1 MVSRLRAPW
10 RWTTEAAV
18 LVAAFSPAVHAQTP
32 DPPPDAIAGLTGGRL
47 ERSRPGGQS
56 AMPLYLDVE
65 LNQTKLPQ
73 LHRFQW
79 LAGLLYAPPD
89 TLRGLGFRHPASF
102 GNTAV
107 ALDSLPGVEVTFD
120 PSRQRVA
127 INAPLDLLDLDT
139 TTLDAR
145 SAVAVPAADAAP
157 GALLNYD
164 LYATDGSHG
173 SGLTASSELR
183 VFGIGRGVL
192 SSTAVSRRHHVR
204 GSGSGSGWQGES
216 VRLDSRWELS
226 YPERAITATFGDT
239 FTGFLDWTRPVRI
252 GGIQI
257 GRNYALQPYRVTA
270 PLPQFLGEAAVPSDI
285 ELYVNGMRQY
295 SGRAPAGPWELTAA
309 PGITGA
315 GHAQVVVTDAFGQ
328 VRSLDFPFYSTQR
341 LLARGLSDWSA
352 SLGAVRRDY
361 GIRSF
366 AYHGAPVAS
375 ASWRHGISNR
385 FTAEAHAEGGDGLV
399 NAGLGGVWLLGMAGV
414 LHASHTRSR
423 LDGTSGAQTAL
434 GYSWGN
440 RRFNMSLDSR
450 RTSGHYRDVASLY
463 GLPPPL
469 RSERATAGFS
479 PPRFGNVSLSYTRL
493 DYSHRDV
500 DTARYAGLFW
510 NRSFSG
516 RWSASLSI
524 NQNLEASGD
533 RNLHLGIMVPL
544 GHEHQA
550 SSSWQRNGGSNQ
562 LVADLSKRARNDL
575 GHSWR
580 LQARTGNHGS
590 GGLAET
596 TWHTA
601 AMRLSAG
608 ISRYHGTRHSWAQAS
623 GSLVR
628 MGGGTFAS
636 RRIHDAFAVVS
647 TGGVGHIPVKH
658 ENRLVGYTD
667 SRGLLLVPRLNAWQ
681 RNKLS
686 IDPLDLPAD
695 VRVGQVDLVSVPRDR
710 SGTVAEFEVQPAR
723 AAVLVLLDP
732 AGTALPVGSRV
743 SIDGSSP
750 GSIVGFGGE
759 TYIES
764 LDARVHL
771 EITTPTGTC
780 YVAFDYPR
788 NVSGIPRIGP
798 LRCSAESN

>member
-1 MVSRLRAPW
+1 MSRLRAPW

-18 LVAAFSPAVHAQTP
+18 LVAAFSPAVHAQPP

-47 ERSRPGGQS
+47 ERPRPGGQS

-65 LNQTKLPQ
+65 LNRTKLPQ

-79 LAGLLYAPPD
+79 LDGQLHAPPD
-89 TLRGLGFRHPASF
+89 TLRMLGFRHPASF

-107 ALDSLPGVEVTFD
+107 ALDSLPGVEVAFD
-120 PSRQRVA
+120 PSRQRVV

-145 SAVAVPAADAAP
+145 NTAAVPAADAAP
-157 GALLNYD
+157 GTLLNYD

-173 SGLTASSELR
+173 SGITASSELR
-183 VFGIGRGVL
+183 VFGMGRGVL
-192 SSTAVSRRHHVR
+192 SNTAVSRRHHVR
-204 GSGSGSGWQGES
+204 GSGWRSES

-270 PLPQFLGEAAVPSDI
+270 PLPQFLGEAVVPSDI

-366 AYHGAPVAS
+366 SYHGAPVAS
-375 ASWRHGISNR
+375 ASWRHGVSNR
-385 FTAEAHAEGGDGLV
+385 FTAETHAEGGDGLV

-423 LDGTSGAQTAL
+423 LDGANGAQTAL
-434 GYSWGN
+434 GYSWSS
-440 RRFNMSLDSR
+440 RRLNMSLDSR

-469 RSERATAGFS
+469 RSERATVGFS
-479 PPRFGNVSLSYTRL
+479 PPRLGNVSLSYTRL
-493 DYSHRDV
+493 DYSGREV

-524 NQNLEASGD
+524 NRNLETSGD

-544 GHEHQA
+544 GHEHQV
-550 SSSWQRNGGSNQ
+550 SSSWQRNGGSDQ
-562 LVADLSKRARNDL
+562 LVTDLSKRARDDL

-580 LQARTGNHGS
+580 LQARTGDYGS
-590 GGLAET
+590 GGLAEA
-596 TWHTA
+596 TWHTT
-601 AMRLSAG
+601 AMRLGAG
-608 ISRYHGTRHSWAQAS
+608 ISRYQGTRDSWAQAS

-658 ENRLVGYTD
+658 ENRLVGHTD

-723 AAVLVLLDP
+723 AAVVVLLD
-732 AGTALPVGSRV
+732 ADGTALPVGSRV
-743 SIDGSSP
+743 SIDRSSL

-759 TYIES
+759 TYIEN
-764 LDARVHL
+764 LDARVRLH
-771 EITTPTGTC
+771 ITTPTGGC
-780 YVAFDYPR
+780 YVTFDYPR
-788 NVSGIPRIGP
+788 DVSGIPRIGP